1 MDYNMIGT
9 CWSLLPPIVAIALA
23 LKTKE
28 VYSSLFIGIVLG
40 AAQYSLSVGTGF
52 EGFLAHLLNDTV
64 GSGDDTK
71 QYGLIHCLSDPWN
84 VGILV
89 FLVVLGAIVS
99 LMNKAGGSAAFG
111 QWASRHVK
119 TKRGAQVATI
129 LLGILI
135 FIDDYFNCLTVGSVM
150 RPITQRHGVTK
161 EKLAYLIDSTAA
173 PVCVISPISSWAAA
187 VSGFV
192 TGDENGL
199 TLFCKAI
206 PFNFY
211 ALFTILFMFAVV
223 LIGFDFKSMSK
234 YDARWREWYERTNG
248 GRLDEVSDTKLH
260 LAEHGVGANPSGK
273 QVNRGTVSDLVI
285 PIVSLIV
292 LCTIGMVYSGGFF
305 DAGSAAYHDFV
316 SSFAASNASVG
327 LVIGS
332 LAALILSVALFTLRK
347 TLPFDEAMSSLIKG
361 FEAMVPA
368 ILILTLAWTLKSMT
382 DSLGAATYVADVVAG
397 SAGRLQMLLP
407 AIIFV
412 VAALLAFATGTS
424 WGTFGILIPICVA
437 VFPATAPLRVISISA
452 CMAGAVCGD
461 HISPISDTTIMAS
474 AGAACKHVH
483 HVSSQLPYALTVA
496 SVSFVTFI
504 VAGFTQGLGVVAS
517 ALTSWAT
524 GIALLALV
532 LTCLRK
538 SKHESRQEHLQ

>member
-1 MDYNMIGT
+1 MDFNLIGT
-9 CWSLLPPIVAIALA
+9 CWSLLPPVVAIALA

-28 VYSSLFIGIVLG
+28 VYSSLFIGIILG
-40 AAQYSLSVGTGF
+40 AALFSYSMGTGF
-52 EGFLAHLLNDTV
+52 EGFLSHLLNDTV
-64 GSGDDTK
+64 GTGDNAK
-71 QYGLIHCLSDPWN
+71 QYGLIHCLADPWN

-111 QWASRHVK
+111 QWASKHVK
-119 TKRGAQVATI
+119 TKRGAQIATI

-199 TLFCKAI
+199 ALFCKAI
-206 PFNFY
+206 PYNFY
-211 ALFTILFMFAVV
+211 ALFTLLFMFAIVA
-223 LIGFDFKSMSK
+223 INFDFKSMSK

-248 GRLDEVSDTKLH
+248 GKIDEVSGTKLQ
-260 LAEHGVGANPSGK
+260 LAEHGVGAGQPEKTGH
-273 QVNRGTVSDLVI
+273 RGTVADLVL
-285 PIVSLIV
+285 PILMLIV
-292 LCTIGMVYSGGFF
+292 FCTIGMVYSGGFF
-305 DAGSAAYHDFV
+305 QPSSNNYHHFID
-316 SSFAASNASVG
+316 SFAASNASVG

-332 LAALILSVALFTLRK
+332 LTALILSVAMFTVRK

-382 DSLGAATYVADVVAG
+382 DSLGAAAYVSDVVSS
-397 SAGRLQMLLP
+397 SASHLQMLLP

-437 VFPATAPLRVISISA
+437 VFPAAAPLRVISISA

-474 AGAACKHVH
+474 AGASCKHVH

-496 SVSFVTFI
+496 TVSFFTFI
-504 VAGFTQGLGVVAS
+504 VAGFAQSLGFVA
-517 ALTSWAT
+517 
-524 GIALLALV
+524 GIAVSWTTGLLLLGAALYF
-532 LTCLRK
+532 LKKHRRPTAQK
-538 SKHESRQEHLQ
+538 SA

>member
-1 MDYNMIGT
+1 MIGT
-9 CWSLLPPIVAIALA
+9 AWALLPPVVAIALA

-40 AAQYSLSVGTGF
+40 ALLYCLSMGTGF
-52 EGFLAHLLNDTV
+52 EGFITHLTNETV
-64 GSGDDTK
+64 GTGDNAK
-71 QYGLIHCLSDPWN
+71 GFGMIHCLSDPWN

-89 FLVVLGAIVS
+89 FLVVLGSIVS

-111 QWASRHVK
+111 RWAARHVRG
-119 TKRGAQVATI
+119 KRGAQIATI

-150 RPITQRHGVTK
+150 RPITMRHGVTK

-173 PVCVISPISSWAAA
+173 PVCIISPISSWAAA

-192 TGDENGL
+192 TSGENGL

-211 ALFTILFMFAVV
+211 ALFTIIFMFGIVM
-223 LIGFDFKSMSK
+223 IGFDFNAMSK
-234 YDARWREWYERTNG
+234 YDARLKEWYERTNG
-248 GRLDEVSDTKLH
+248 GKLDEVSDTKLH
-260 LAEHGVGANPSGK
+260 VVEHGVGASQGDSP
-273 QVNRGTVSDLVI
+273 RGTVADLVV
-285 PIVSLIV
+285 PIVLLII
-292 LCTIGMVYSGGFF
+292 LCMAGMVYSGGFF
-305 DAGSAAYHDFV
+305 DVASTNHLDFIKA
-316 SSFAASNASVG
+316 FAASNASVG

-332 LAALILSVALFTLRK
+332 IGALILTLTMFTIRK

-382 DSLGAATYVADVVAG
+382 DSLGAAEYVSSVVAS
-397 SAGRLQMLLP
+397 SAASLQMLLP
-407 AIIFV
+407 SIIFV
-412 VAALLAFATGTS
+412 VAAFLAFATGTS
-424 WGTFGILIPICVA
+424 WGTFGILIPICIA
-437 VFPATAPLRVISISA
+437 VFPETAPLRIISISA

-474 AGAACKHVH
+474 AGAECKHVH

-496 SVSFVTFI
+496 GVSFLTFV
-504 VAGFTQGLGVVAS
+504 VAGFTQSMGYAAS
-517 ALTSWAT
+517 AVISWVA
-524 GIALLALV
+524 GLCLLATV
-532 LTCLRK
+532 LTIMKHRK
-538 SKHESRQEHLQ
+538 TKIAR

>member
-9 CWSLLPPIVAIALA
+9 AWALLPPTVAIILA

-28 VYSSLFIGIVLG
+28 VYSSLFIGILLG
-40 AAQYSLSVGTGF
+40 ALQYSISTGTGLDGFLIHLTSHTVGTG
-52 EGFLAHLLNDTV
+52 DT
-64 GSGDDTK
+64 TK
-71 QYGLIHCLSDPWN
+71 GYGLIYCLSDPWN

-89 FLVVLGAIVS
+89 FLVTLGAIVS

-111 QWASRHVK
+111 RWASRHVK
-119 TKRGAQVATI
+119 TKTGVQIATI

-150 RPITQRHGVTK
+150 RPIAVRNGVTK

-173 PVCVISPISSWAAA
+173 PVCIISPISSWAAA

-192 TGDENGL
+192 SGGENGL
-199 TLFCKAI
+199 ALFCKAI

-211 ALFTILFMFAVV
+211 AFFTIIFMFGIVW
-223 LIGFDFKSMSK
+223 LGFDFKAMSK
-234 YDARWREWYERTNG
+234 YDARLKEWYNRTNG
-248 GRLDEVSDTKLH
+248 GELDEVSDTKLH
-260 LAEHGVGANPSGK
+260 VVEHGVGAK
-273 QVNRGTVSDLVI
+273 QEENRKNQGTVNDLVI
-285 PIVSLIV
+285 PIVLLIIF
-292 LCTIGMVYSGGFF
+292 CITGMIYSGGFF
-305 DAGSAAYHDFV
+305 NATNANYMNFVDA
-316 SSFAASNASVG
+316 FAASNASIG

-332 LAALILSVALFTLRK
+332 LAALISTIIMFTIRK

-368 ILILTLAWTLKSMT
+368 ILILALAWTLKSMT
-382 DSLGAATYVADVVAG
+382 DSLGATEYVSGLVAS
-397 SAGRLQMLLP
+397 SASELQMLLP

-424 WGTFGILIPICVA
+424 WGTFGILIPICIA
-437 VFPATAPLRVISISA
+437 VFPFSDPLRIISISA

-474 AGAACKHVH
+474 AGAECKHVH

-496 SVSFVTFI
+496 IVSCLTFV
-504 VAGFTQGLGVVAS
+504 VAGFTHSLGILPS
-517 ALTSWAT
+517 AVISWSVGMAMLCGT
-524 GIALLALV
+524 LFLLK
-532 LTCLRK
+532 RK
-538 SKHESRQEHLQ
+538 KGWQI